1 MSLVLRL
8 VVVASVFMCFLFY
21 FDSLR
26 PVSVYSVL
34 LPPGLVMS
42 YCSQLCSLRSS
53 IFLRAASAFPGLR
66 PSSFVLRLCV
76 MLSFPQS
83 GLLLVLSLPPVCSVL
98 PEIKA
103 HFSLSSS
110 LVSVAAFGSTF
121 SSRHGVCVS
130 RRKQTGHGT
139 EREGCSN
146 LQTALLSHIIS
157 SMKLIWKLRG
167 GHFLRDFLFFF
178 IKCSHIIQ

>member
-1 MSLVLRL
+1 MPLCSCVSCFTLTVCVPCQCIR
-8 VVVASVFMCFLFY
+8 FCFL
-21 FDSLR
+21 
-26 PVSVYSVL
+26 PVSSCLIVHSCVPSVPPSSSVL
-34 LPPGLVMS
+34 PLHFLV
-42 YCSQLCSLRSS
+42 SQSL
-53 IFLRAASAFPGLR
+53 LLV
-66 PSSFVLRLCV
+66 FVLRLCV

-103 HFSLSSS
+103 HFSLSST